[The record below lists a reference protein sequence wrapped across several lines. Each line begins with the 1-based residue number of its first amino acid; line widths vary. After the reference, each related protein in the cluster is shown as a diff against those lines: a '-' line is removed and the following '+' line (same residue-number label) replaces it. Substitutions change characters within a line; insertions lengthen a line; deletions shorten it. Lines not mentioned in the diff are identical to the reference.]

1 MRWWRSLVQWAAGK
15 NTITFTLREER
26 QKMEVSGKMLV
37 QNFKAAFK
45 EEFGVDIKVHQGFS
59 FGQFASDGDTLAS
72 IRSKDA
78 SDESKDRAKSLDLH
92 GNMTV
97 STVENAVKDALG
109 FRIQVLAKDGSNADN
124 GSRLSSLRG

>member
-1 MRWWRSLVQWAAGK
+1 MK
-15 NTITFTLREER
+15 
-26 QKMEVSGKMLV
+26 VSGKMLV
-37 QNFKAAFK
+37 MNFKATFK

-59 FGQFASDGDTLAS
+59 FGQFASDEDTLAS

-78 SDESKDRAKSLDLH
+78 SGQSKEVAKEVELH

-97 STVENAVKDALG
+97 ATAENAVKDALG

-124 GSRLSSLRG
+124 GSRLSLFRD